1 MSLQRVHSETPG
13 RVTFGSGLTRT
24 LTAVGDDGRA
34 NFHFHHTPEHLAAR
48 LGDFLTPPSGINN
61 SDNTRRPSVATPLV
75 DEDDDDSRKSNN
87 NDKPAAS
94 PRLNIAI
101 HIVGSRGDVQ
111 PFIPIAQLLS
121 RPPYNHRVRICTHPV
136 FKDFVESKGIEFFS
150 IGGDPEALMAYM
162 VKNPGLLPSMESYKA
177 GEVGKRRRE
186 MAEMLDGTWR
196 SCIEPRKTA
205 SVTDGMTGNRR
216 LTASDIS
223 ASEDLFLADAIIANP
238 PSMGHIHCAEKLGI
252 PLHMV
257 FTMPWSPTKAF
268 HHPLASMQYGQSEAG
283 VANFLSFIMMELLT
297 WQGLGDII
305 NIFRTQTLKLDPISP
320 LWGNQLLTRLHVP
333 YTYLWSQSL
342 IPKPADW
349 GSNINIAGFSFMK
362 SPSTYT
368 PPDDLARFLAGGP
381 PPVYIG
387 FGSIVVDDPEAL
399 TNMIFGAVAKAGVRA
414 IVSRGW
420 GKIGGNEVPDSV
432 YMVGDCPHDWLFE
445 RVSAVVHHGG
455 AGTTAAGLAA
465 GCPTVVVPFFGDQPF
480 WGQMIARA
488 GAGPSPTAFKNLTT
502 DILAD
507 NIVFA
512 LRPDVQAAAKELA
525 SHIAQE
531 DGAQEAARD
540 MNSRLGL
547 DDMRCDICPDRLA
560 VWEHKKTG
568 AHLSTFAMLCLID
581 SDVFGADQ
589 IRLLRRRRWYV
600 DEGAESPLLGG
611 LAAAV
616 LMLGSMG
623 LSTSRY
629 VDRLKAVKRARHE
642 RKTNQKTTPSELE
655 AGLQQSSDKDLHKIF
670 ASGPGIVAPRHMEK
684 FAKKV
689 TSRSSYLATFI
700 ERCDAHGGFD
710 VRRDPKTAQ
719 PVHGT
724 LELTARA
731 TGRYGLN
738 MGKAAAKFPGNLCF
752 NIANGCRNMPSYIW
766 DDVESRRRDEI
777 TGFRS
782 GAKTAGKELGL
793 GVYSAV
799 TGIVVR
805 PYKGAKGSK
814 GKRKGGAQGF
824 GRGVLQAVVAG
835 PCEVASGL
843 WGLSG
848 YTLKGIEM
856 ELHKRHM
863 SGLKAEIIMIRLKQG
878 SAEFRDASPGLRQC
892 VLSRWRSL
900 YPDR

>member
-1 MSLQRVHSETPG
+1 M
-13 RVTFGSGLTRT
+13 
-24 LTAVGDDGRA
+24 
-34 NFHFHHTPEHLAAR
+34 
-48 LGDFLTPPSGINN
+48 
-61 SDNTRRPSVATPLV
+61 
-75 DEDDDDSRKSNN
+75 
-87 NDKPAAS
+87 
-94 PRLNIAI
+94 
-101 HIVGSRGDVQ
+101 
-111 PFIPIAQLLS
+111 
-121 RPPYNHRVRICTHPV
+121 
-136 FKDFVESKGIEFFS
+136 
-150 IGGDPEALMAYM
+150 
-162 VKNPGLLPSMESYKA
+162 
-177 GEVGKRRRE
+177 
-186 MAEMLDGTWR
+186 
-196 SCIEPRKTA
+196 
-205 SVTDGMTGNRR
+205 
-216 LTASDIS
+216 
-223 ASEDLFLADAIIANP
+223 
-238 PSMGHIHCAEKLGI
+238 
-252 PLHMV
+252 
-257 FTMPWSPTKAF
+257 
-268 HHPLASMQYGQSEAG
+268 
-283 VANFLSFIMMELLT
+283 
-297 WQGLGDII
+297 
-305 NIFRTQTLKLDPISP
+305 
-320 LWGNQLLTRLHVP
+320 P

-368 PPDDLARFLAGGP
+368 PPDDLARFLAAGP

-399 TNMIFGAVAKAGVRA
+399 TKMIFGAVAKAGVRA

-420 GKIGGNEVPDSV
+420 GKIGGDEVPDSI

-488 GAGPSPTAFKNLTT
+488 GAGPTPTAFKNLTT
-502 DILAD
+502 DILAE

-512 LRPDVQAAAKELA
+512 VRPEVQAAAKELA

-531 DGAQEAARD
+531 DGAREAAED

-568 AHLSTFAMLCLID
+568 AHLSTFALLCLID
-581 SDVFGADQ
+581 SDVFGVDQ
-589 IRLLRRRRWYV
+589 VRLLRRRRWYV

-611 LAAAV
+611 VAAAV

-629 VDRLKAVKRARHE
+629 VDRLKAVKRAR
-642 RKTNQKTTPSELE
+642 RDKKKQKQDTAPRDEE
-655 AGLQQSSDKDLHKIF
+655 DLHKIF

-689 TSRSSYLATFI
+689 TSRSSHLATFV
-700 ERCDAHGGFD
+700 ERCDALGGGYD
-710 VRRDPKTAQ
+710 VRRDPKTSR

-752 NIANGCRNMPSYIW
+752 NVANGCRNMPSYIW
-766 DDVESRRRDEI
+766 DDVESRRRDEV

-793 GVYSAV
+793 GVYSAF
-799 TGIVVR
+799 TGLVVR
-805 PYKGAKGSK
+805 PYKGAKGVK
-814 GKRKGGAQGF
+814 GKRKGGLQGF

-835 PCEVASGL
+835 PCELASGKFPAISTIDVFPCRKCLLICFCHDLGL

-878 SAEFRDASPGLRQC
+878 SAEFRDSSPGLRQG
-892 VLSRWRSL
+892 VLNRWESL